1 MLDQQLDEDPD
12 FSRGVLS
19 WRPDDEYAGR
29 GDRIACHHRDQGAG
43 SQMVLGEAIR
53 KPGDAEPRYSGGGE
67 SGAVVRLDPEKCKE
81 ASDLLLAE
89 HGIYIQPINYPTVPR
104 GTERLRITPT
114 PYHDDGLIDALAE
127 ALVDVWWRLGLPL
140 RSDCHRTGS
149 KAHMYSRASVAAVRR
164 TGDGKTR

>member
-67 SGAVVRLDPEKCKE
+67 SGAVVRLEP
-81 ASDLLLAE
+81 
-89 HGIYIQPINYPTVPR
+89 
-104 GTERLRITPT
+104 
-114 PYHDDGLIDALAE
+114 
-127 ALVDVWWRLGLPL
+127 PL
-140 RSDCHRTGS
+140 RMNGDRLVAVMNCQVSVPCMS
-149 KAHMYSRASVAAVRR
+149 ASCVKSSSGVSGAPCSLI
-164 TGDGKTR
+164 